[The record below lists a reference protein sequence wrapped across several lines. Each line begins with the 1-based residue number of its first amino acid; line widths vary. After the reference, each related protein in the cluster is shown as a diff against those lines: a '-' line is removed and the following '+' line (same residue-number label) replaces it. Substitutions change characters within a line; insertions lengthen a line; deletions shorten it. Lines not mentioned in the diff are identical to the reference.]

1 MNEKFDFIDAVMNQI
16 KMKAQNSV
24 MRKLIDLF
32 KALIR
37 NGLKISP
44 KKCQLFRKKL
54 VYMRH
59 TLLIEDGIPT
69 INPPDIWLIFSLLF
83 LKASSQ
89 YEVIGP
95 LDEVWLAMVASSLQ
109 NYTWGLN

>member
-1 MNEKFDFIDAVMNQI
+1 
-16 KMKAQNSV
+16 

-54 VYMRH
+54 VYMGH
-59 TLLIEDGIPT
+59 THENKLALEHKSYK
-69 INPPDIWLIFSLLF
+69 NK
-83 LKASSQ
+83 LKQ
-89 YEVIGP
+89 VELDRQQWIRNIVRIKIGKRRVK
-95 LDEVWLAMVASSLQ
+95 LS
-109 NYTWGLN
+109 